1 VRDQQDKK
9 QPGHLVLT
17 RRRDE
22 SIMIG
27 HDIVVTILQ
36 VDGGKVRVGIRAP
49 GDVTILREE
58 LYTPPVTGKQ
68 S

>member
-1 VRDQQDKK
+1 MREKDKK

-36 VDGGKVRVGIRAP
+36 VDGGKVRIGIRAP
-49 GDVTILREE
+49 GDVEILREE
-58 LYTPPVTGKQ
+58 LYTPPVKEKQ

>member
-1 VRDQQDKK
+1 MKEQDNK

-58 LYTPPVTGKQ
+58 LYTPPLTGKQ